1 VTTGQIR
8 VANVTGKTINI
19 NGGDIT
25 LAGDLKADNDIAVR
39 SLRGS
44 IPCQG
49 EICIA
54 VMQGGHLVQ
63 TGNVTSR
70 NGNVTLNAAT
80 TVSQQPSSLT
90 KAGNDVTLKAF
101 DVQTGR
107 IQAGNK
113 IAVDAYAAHIGG
125 KLTAR
130 EISLPANTENTDD
143 NIRIKAKSA
152 NL

>member
-8 VANVTGKTINI
+8 VANATGKTINI

-25 LAGDLKADNDIAVR
+25 LAGDLKADNDVAVR

-49 EICIA
+49 ETCIA